1 MVKLPSVRVSDPNG
15 VVYRD
20 EFLNVDFALIPTGGK
35 ATAHAPALIE
45 TKDGGLLCAWFAGSF
60 EGSGDI
66 SIAVSKL
73 NPETQ
78 VWSNAVIVS
87 KGKNRSE

>member
-1 MVKLPSVRVSDPNG
+1 MTELPKVRQSEPNG

-20 EFLNVDFALIPTGGK
+20 DFMNVDFGLIPTGWK

-45 TKDGGLLCAWFAGSF
+45 TKDSGMLCAWFAGSF

-73 NPETQ
+73 DPKTQ
-78 VWSNAVIVS
+78 V
-87 KGKNRSE
+87 